1 MTSDVPLASRCVLVL
16 GMHQSG
22 TSVLARALIALGVDF
37 GSQLLRGRADN
48 PKGFFE
54 DADANVINDAFLE
67 KIGSRWHSLR
77 LPTDIPSEYVESYR
91 NEIRSKVLDKFTD
104 TPFWGLKEPRI
115 TRLLP
120 HWLAAMKGAAIQPL
134 FLLAN
139 RHPYSV
145 TASLTRRDGLPVAQ
159 SLALWALHQLEG
171 LSAIAEHGGLVVDYD
186 LLMASPKQTVER
198 LATFLETPSHLR
210 SEEIDLFIKE
220 FLQADLRHA
229 QHTEHSPASTPL
241 QALCLDLHRQILD
254 LAVTPKIKS
263 ADLSA
268 TSTVLEIMQDCRARM
283 EAMTEWMEAVDTL
296 HAQHSARVSQLRE
309 EQAAQQDRWDMER
322 ENQLKELHKTQ
333 AQLEWLESRLPIRLY
348 QQLKARL
355 QKSPDRR

>member
-115 TRLLP
+115 THLLP

-263 ADLSA
+263 ADLSICNFNCA
-268 TSTVLEIMQDCRARM
+268 GDHAGLPCPHGSHDRVDGGGRHLACPTQRKSFPASRGAGRTTGPLGHGKRKTAQDPSPTGMAGKSFAYQALST
-283 EAMTEWMEAVDTL
+283 
-296 HAQHSARVSQLRE
+296 
-309 EQAAQQDRWDMER
+309 
-322 ENQLKELHKTQ
+322 TQ
-333 AQLEWLESRLPIRLY
+333 GPTAEV
-348 QQLKARL
+348 AN
-355 QKSPDRR
+355 RR